1 MPAVVDQRAVVN
13 TITLPVSVVRALCDL
28 ALVTEEDGR
37 TQTEAHAL
45 EAALAA
51 LDVAKHAQRVEELT
65 S

>member
-1 MPAVVDQRAVVN
+1 MT

-28 ALVTEEDGR
+28 AMLTDDRSEPE
-37 TQTEAHAL
+37 QHAL

-51 LDVAKHAQRVEELT
+51 LDAAKHAQRVEELT